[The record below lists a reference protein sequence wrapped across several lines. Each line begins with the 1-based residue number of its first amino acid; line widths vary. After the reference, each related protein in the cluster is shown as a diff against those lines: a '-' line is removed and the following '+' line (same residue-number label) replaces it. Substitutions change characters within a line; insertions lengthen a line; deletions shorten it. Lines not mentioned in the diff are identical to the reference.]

1 MAASMSA
8 RFVTDF
14 DPGIVMTQ
22 FMALEGSALLIKGA
36 GQFVIALILPV
47 IQCGVRLSKLSAY
60 VWTLCDI

>member
-1 MAASMSA
+1 
-8 RFVTDF
+8 
-14 DPGIVMTQ
+14 MTQ
-22 FMALEGSALLIKGA
+22 FMAQEGSALLIKGA